1 MSDETRA
8 TEEEQE
14 QGPDRIEA
22 EEDMRGP
29 NDPDPDLPAENPA
42 QTNDGADNDA

>member
-1 MSDETRA
+1 MPDETRA

-29 NDPDPDLPAENPA
+29 GDADPELPATNPA
-42 QTNDGADNDA
+42 RTDDDA

>member
-14 QGPDRIEA
+14 QGQDRIEA

-29 NDPDPDLPAENPA
+29 NEPDPDLPAENPA
-42 QTNDGADNDA
+42 PDDDA

>member
-1 MSDETRA
+1 MSDEQRA

-29 NDPDPDLPAENPA
+29 NEPDPELPADNPA
-42 QTNDGADNDA
+42 SADDDA